1 MKTLC
6 LLASA
11 SFLAFAAT
19 PSLAQVALPT
29 DPDPLVA
36 VDIDLSTGSLLGD
49 QSVLDAVL
57 SVGGQDLLDVY
68 VGLLEGATGG
78 ANLELLDPAILSV
91 LGSVGG
97 PDLVTA
103 FQALVSSTGR
113 TVDYVNGQTNSANQ
127 AAILNVVAATTT
139 NISSTAASIGN
150 SYALT
155 AAANVA
161 ADLTQGNEGNGT
173 STLTSALAGVSD
185 ATETA
190 AAIGNSASFSSPA
203 SLMDLS
209 IDQNNLGDQ
218 TAFSITVQSSV
229 TDATSTAAGLGNSL
243 SVEMPGGSVITA
255 AQRNSG
261 TIIADLTGT
270 IASATD
276 YSATAAA
283 IGNSYSLA
291 SLNSGLAGNV
301 GSSVNQ
307 WNNAGQI
314 SKISA
319 VISNSTN
326 AALTAAAIGNTVSI
340 NVQ

>member
-6 LLASA
+6 LLASV

-19 PSLAQVALPT
+19 PSLAQVVLPT
-29 DPDPLVA
+29 DPDPLVTL
-36 VDIDLSTGSLLGD
+36 DIDLSTGSLLGD
-49 QSVLDAVL
+49 QSVLDAIVN
-57 SVGGQDLLDVY
+57 VGGTDLLDVY
-68 VGLLEGATGG
+68 VGLLEGATEG
-78 ANLELLDPAILSV
+78 ANLELLNPSILDV
-91 LGSVGG
+91 LNTLGG

-103 FQALVSSTGR
+103 YQALISSTGR

-127 AAILNVVAATTT
+127 AALLNVVAAATT
-139 NISSTAASIGN
+139 NIASTAASIGN
-150 SYALT
+150 SYAMT

-161 ADLTQGNEGNGT
+161 ADLSQGNEGNGT
-173 STLTSALAGVSD
+173 STLTSALAGVTD

-190 AAIGNSASFSSPA
+190 AAIGNSASVVSPA

-218 TAFSITVQSSV
+218 TAFSVTVQTSV
-229 TDATSTAAGLGNSL
+229 INATSTAAGLGNSL

-270 IASATD
+270 IASAAD

-283 IGNSYSLA
+283 IGNSYSLT

-307 WNNAGQI
+307 WNTAGQI
-314 SKISA
+314 AKITA
-319 VISNSTN
+319 VISNSTD
-326 AALTAAAIGNTVSI
+326 AALTAAAIGSTVSI

>member
-11 SFLAFAAT
+11 SFLALVAT
-19 PSLAQVALPT
+19 PSFAQVALPT
-29 DPDPLVA
+29 DPDPLVTL
-36 VDIDLSTGSLLGD
+36 DIDLSTGALLGD
-49 QSVLDAVL
+49 QQVLTAIAN
-57 SVGGQDLLDVY
+57 VGGPSLVDVY
-68 VGLLEGATGG
+68 LGLLEGSTDG
-78 ANLELLDPAILSV
+78 ANLELLNPTILTV
-91 LGSVGG
+91 LNSLGG

-103 FQALVSSTGR
+103 YQALISSTGR

-139 NISSTAASIGN
+139 NIASTAASIGN

-161 ADLTQGNEGNGT
+161 ADLSQGNEGNGT
-173 STLTSALAGVSD
+173 STLTSALAGVTN

-190 AAIGNSASFSSPA
+190 AAIGNSASITSPA

-218 TAFSITVQSSV
+218 TAFSITVQTSV
-229 TDATSTAAGLGNSL
+229 INATSTAAGLGNSL

-270 IASATD
+270 IASAAD

-283 IGNSYSLA
+283 IGNSYSLT

-301 GSSVNQ
+301 GSSANQ
-307 WNNAGQI
+307 WNTAGQI
-314 SKISA
+314 AKITA
-319 VISNSTN
+319 VISNSTD

-340 NVQ
+340 NVE